1 MAHNLFQNKMGFV
14 GEPPWHSLGS
24 RVEPGVSAR
33 DMLCAANLDWRVEK
47 GTPPGVLRGH
57 EQGRYMIWREP
68 VGDETDRV
76 GLAFVGQ
83 AYEPLQNAQAFEFFD
98 PFVDQDW
105 VEFHTAGALGNG
117 ERVWVLAR
125 LKEQIAVGP
134 GDEVDRFL
142 LLSNSHDGSEPVT
155 VRLTPI
161 RVVCQNTLSLAFGQ
175 SKAVA
180 FARHTRRVREKLAS
194 IAEEQLQA
202 MVDRAFHEA
211 SKIFRAMARHGIGE
225 SDFVR
230 YLEAVLGRTEIQREQ
245 GREPERWGHVRE
257 ILEDRSLTPVATAGT
272 LWALYNA
279 VVAFEDYRTPQ
290 NETAPTARLRRVW
303 FEGGT
308 DTKIRALR
316 EAQVLMDAA

>member
-14 GEPPWHSLGS
+14 GEPPWHGLGTS
-24 RVEPGVSAR
+24 VPSGVGAH
-33 DMLCAANLDWRVEK
+33 DMLRAANLDWRVEK
-47 GTPPGVLRGH
+47 GPPPGVAPGD
-57 EQGRYMIWREP
+57 EQGRYMMWREP
-68 VGDETDRV
+68 VGDEVDHV
-76 GLAFVGQ
+76 GLAFVGE
-83 AYEPLQNAQAFEFFD
+83 AYEPVQNAQAFEFFD
-98 PFVDQDW
+98 PFVDMNW

-125 LKEQIAVGP
+125 LKDQITVGRN
-134 GDEVDRFL
+134 DEIDRFL

-211 SKIFRAMARHGIGE
+211 GTLFAAMAKRGIGE
-225 SDFVR
+225 SHFVR
-230 YLEAVLGRTEIQREQ
+230 YLDAVLGRTERQRED
-245 GREPERWGHVRE
+245 RTEPDRWRYVRE
-257 ILEDRSLTPVATAGT
+257 IMEDESLTPTPSKGT

-279 VVAFEDYRTPQ
+279 VIAFEDYRTPR
-290 NETAPTARLRRVW
+290 NETSPTARLRRVW
-303 FEGGT
+303 FERGT

-316 EAQVLMDAA
+316 EARTLMDAA